1 MTDITVSRELLRQLQ
16 SLCME
21 VRQQSSPRMA
31 ALAIPL
37 YDALRA
43 ALEQPAPVQEPF
55 AEIRLNM
62 RGGNA
67 GLSTHIVQLA
77 SGHYPAGTKLYLAGQ
92 QPAPVQEPFAEIRLN
107 MRGGNAGLSTHIV
120 QLADG
125 YYPAGTKLYLAAQ
138 PRKAVKLTEHEMNTA
153 CKSETGYWMCPTG
166 DDLKFARAIEQ
177 AVLKANGV
185 TE

>member
-43 ALEQPAPVQEPF
+43 ALE
-55 AEIRLNM
+55 
-62 RGGNA
+62 
-67 GLSTHIVQLA
+67 
-77 SGHYPAGTKLYLAGQ
+77 